1 MDQFY
6 IYDATATKIG
16 ILENYDSVLWQ
27 EDYNGPGYLEI
38 HAVANEDNL
47 ALLKIGYSIKNGD
60 SIADIQA
67 VQLADGSIAAFGKM
81 AGDRLS
87 KRVVLKTEQIGVV
100 ETSLRTIFTNNVRAA
115 GLTLG
120 AAAGLTEEVD
130 SQVTGG
136 SVLEAIKAV
145 CGASGLGWRV
155 DSDFSLRF
163 YKGVDRRKTEP
174 GYAGVLSDDADTLKG
189 ITLTGDV
196 AKYYNVAVV
205 AGAGEGAERV
215 WVTSWIG
222 DTEPTGTARRELFVD
237 ARDLTK
243 TYTVE
248 GDPTE
253 YTYTDEQYAL
263 ILQERGRQK
272 LAERLFDSKFNA
284 DAIDGNITYGEDYGL
299 GDIMPVKIVA
309 YGVQYGAR
317 VTSATR
323 VYEKDY
329 KAVVKLEK
337 I

>member
-1 MDQFY
+1 M
-6 IYDATATKIG
+6 
-16 ILENYDSVLWQ
+16 ENFDSVIWQ

-38 HAVANEDNL
+38 HAVANEANL
-47 ALLKIGYSIKNGD
+47 ALLKIGNSIKNGI
-60 SIADIQA
+60 SMADIQA
-67 VQLADGSIAAFGKM
+67 VQLADGKIAAFGKM
-81 AGDRLS
+81 MNDRLS
-87 KRVVLKTEQIGVV
+87 RRAILKTEQITAVG
-100 ETSLRTIFTNNVRAA
+100 ESLANIFTRNDRGV
-115 GLTLG
+115 GITLG
-120 AAAGLTEEVD
+120 TDYQYITDEIE

-136 SVLEAIKAV
+136 SVLEAFKSV
-145 CGASGLGWRV
+145 CGLIGAGWRV
-155 DSDFSLRF
+155 VWDSADVMGGGLNRYLLQF

-174 GYAGVLSDDADTLKG
+174 GYVGVLSDDADTLKD

-205 AGAGEGAERV
+205 AGAGEGAARV
-215 WVTSWIG
+215 WVTAWIG
-222 DTEPTGTARRELFVD
+222 ETEPTGTARRELFVD

-253 YTYTDEQYAL
+253 YTYTDEQYEA

-284 DAIDGNITYGEDYGL
+284 DAIDGNLTYGEDYGL
-299 GDIMPVKIVA
+299 GDIMPVKIAA

-323 VYEKDY
+323 VYEKGY